1 MHQKVSFTPFKVE
14 YFGTLNHFCEMS
26 QLSLLQ
32 KKEWAQLLYTKEDL
46 TQQAIAEKVGVA
58 QQTISKWILNGGWEK
73 LRTSLVRIKSH
84 EITRLYNQLVQLN
97 TEIEGRPEGKQY
109 ASSKEMDVIAKLTA
123 AIKNLENEISIGQ
136 TIDVLKEYHDFVQEI
151 DLEEAKRQISFANAF
166 IKYKIGK
173 KAVL

>member
-1 MHQKVSFTPFKVE
+1 
-14 YFGTLNHFCEMS
+14 MS
-26 QLSLLQ
+26 LSITQ

-46 TQQAIAEKVGVA
+46 SQQAIAEKVGVT
-58 QQTISKWILNGGWEK
+58 QQAVSKWILAGGWEK

-97 TEIEGRPEGKQY
+97 TEIEGRPAGKQY

-136 TIDVLKEYHDFVQEI
+136 AMDVLKEYHDFVQE
-151 DLEEAKRQISFANAF
+151 LNLSEAKRQIPFANAF
-166 IKYKIGK
+166 IKHKIGK
-173 KAVL
+173 KTVL